1 MQQWE
6 QECFKRAFD
15 FLHKTHE
22 VLHLCMQGLD
32 FVSKHPGIHEALLAT
47 MDGESEERIRDEKRT
62 LEACRKMAKS
72 SQDEIDSGFA
82 TLHSQSIVA
91 LWGTLDALVE
101 DLLTAWIRN
110 EPKALQAREFQKIKV
125 SVFEYEFFD
134 EDQRAAFLV
143 RELTRSLNADLKRG
157 IGRFETLLAV
167 VGLTGKIDKP
177 FRRDLFELSQVRNI
191 LVHRAGIADEIFC
204 SNCPWVGVKLGDAI
218 SMDHDV
224 YIRYYKAVH
233 VYMFDLMNRVELH
246 QGGEPI
252 QWSLEEWEKRGICGT
267 KNHA

>member
-1 MQQWE
+1 
-6 QECFKRAFD
+6 
-15 FLHKTHE
+15 
-22 VLHLCMQGLD
+22 
-32 FVSKHPGIHEALLAT
+32 
-47 MDGESEERIRDEKRT
+47 MDGESEERIADEKRT
-62 LEACRKMAKS
+62 LDACRQMAKAA
-72 SQDEIDSGFA
+72 QGEIYSGFV

-101 DLLTAWIRN
+101 DLLTAWLRN
-110 EPKALQAREFQKIKV
+110 EPKVLQAREFQKIKV
-125 SVFEYEFFD
+125 PVSKYEFFD
-134 EDQRAAFLV
+134 EEQRAAFV
-143 RELTRSLNADLKRG
+143 IRELTRSLNADLKRG
-157 IGRFETLLAV
+157 IGRFETVLAV
-167 VGLTGKIDKP
+167 VGINGKVDEP

-224 YIRYYKAVH
+224 YVRYYKAVH
-233 VYMFDLMNRVELH
+233 VYMFELMNRVEVH

-252 QWSLEEWEKRGICGT
+252 KWSVVEWEKRGICGT